1 MSLLDL
7 LREAQDEPA
16 RLRASPYVG
25 PSILTIDQLRAME
38 RALAHEGFFDR
49 AVIDELELEL
59 EPEPEPAPEPA
70 PAPPASDVVE
80 PLPMWTPPETAPVS
94 VPALPPPPPASDLA
108 EPLPIWKPP
117 ALEPAVAAAALD
129 PCPNC
134 GEELQIDRI
143 DLTINAGWLTCRP
156 CGMRWGGSI
165 DRRPAHREPV
175 RPALLPANDKTGE
188 RGHIAAG

>member
-1 MSLLDL
+1 MSLLDR

-25 PSILTIDQLRAME
+25 PSILTVDQLRAME

-49 AVIDELELEL
+49 VVID
-59 EPEPEPAPEPA
+59 EPEPEPELLPVTTPL
-70 PAPPASDVVE
+70 PPVPDVVE
-80 PLPMWTPPETAPVS
+80 PLPIWTPPEAAPAS
-94 VPALPPPPPASDLA
+94 VPALPLPMPPPALA
-108 EPLPIWKPP
+108 VEPLPIWTPP
-117 ALEPAVAAAALD
+117 PPVLEPAVAAATLE

-143 DLTINAGWLTCRP
+143 DLTINASWLTCRP

-165 DRRPAHREPV
+165 DRRPAEREPGL
-175 RPALLPANDKTGE
+175 PALLPANDKTGE